1 MPEFDNISFDL
12 PKNQSNVIKVIGVG
26 GGGSNAINHM
36 FNQGIKGVDFVIC
49 NTDAQALENSA
60 VPNKIQLGIDLTE
73 GLGAGANP
81 KIGEQSAVE
90 SMADIKSML
99 TTNTKM
105 IFITAGMG
113 GGTGTGAAPIIARMA
128 KDLDILTVGIVTI
141 PFHFEGAMRNEQAQI
156 GVENLR
162 QNVDSLVVINN
173 NKLRDVYGNLG
184 FKAGFSKADEVL
196 ATAARGIAEVITHHY
211 TQNIDLRDAKTVLS
225 NSGTAIM
232 GSATS
237 SGVNRAQ
244 IAITKALDSPLL
256 NDNKIAGAKNVL
268 LLIVSGTEEITI
280 DEIGEIS
287 DHIQTQAG
295 HGANIIMG
303 VGDDE
308 TLDGSVS
315 ITVIATGFDAEQ
327 QNEITNTETKKIIHT
342 LGDETKAQLDLTPNV
357 TATQVELPKQ
367 TKSVVRP
374 SETLEEPII
383 VHTLFEVDEQEP
395 EMTTESALSKESGV
409 EESQDLNLEIPQ
421 IQEEPFE
428 GYIATSD
435 LIKNIDVESNLVD
448 IHFLAEFE
456 QLVINEI
463 SVNNFEVINP
473 EVVSPKAIKEENLIE
488 VTSLESDQAQEF
500 EINDIE
506 VEADVILEKEAVQ
519 EPMLMFDMP
528 LHDTQ
533 KEQETVVHSLEEPVI
548 EQEVEETAIEIELQP
563 ELVATN
569 VEDIEVTD
577 HLEVVPISE
586 VSKGGVV
593 TRYSLDDYTA
603 KEEELTGA
611 TAAQAP
617 LVTELTEVLEEEEL
631 VFETKIVEPAPQ
643 EKELENAPLNP
654 MNTPISKLLSDRT
667 EERKRKMKDF
677 NYKFRNSNS
686 KIDDI
691 EKQPAYKRAGIE
703 LDDVSN
709 KVHLSRTSVSDDD
722 DEIELR
728 SNNSFLHD
736 NVD

>member
-90 SMADIKSML
+90 SMAEIKSML

-237 SGVNRAQ
+237 SGANRAQ

-357 TATQVELPKQ
+357 TATKVVLPEQKNPVKRPAQ
-367 TKSVVRP
+367 TQTP
-374 SETLEEPII
+374 DEPII

-395 EMTTESALSKESGV
+395 EMKTESELFTGSG
-409 EESQDLNLEIPQ
+409 EQASQDLNLEMTQ
-421 IQEEPFE
+421 KQEVPFE
-428 GYIATSD
+428 GYVATSD

-456 QLVINEI
+456 QLVINQI
-463 SVNNFEVINP
+463 SVNNFEVISP
-473 EVVSPKAIKEENLIE
+473 ELVSPKATKDQQPTTITAAESEE
-488 VTSLESDQAQEF
+488 AQEF
-500 EINDIE
+500 EINDIAQE
-506 VEADVILEKEAVQ
+506 QDVTLDKEAAQ

-528 LHDTQ
+528 LQDPAQ
-533 KEQETVVHSLEEPVI
+533 QEEDIVVHSLEETVT
-548 EQEVEETAIEIELQP
+548 EQEPQEPALEIELQP
-563 ELVATN
+563 DVVAAK
-569 VEDIEVTD
+569 VEEIEVTD
-577 HLEVVPISE
+577 HLEVVPVSE
-586 VSKGGVV
+586 VSKDGQVK
-593 TRYSLDDYTA
+593 RYSLDDYTA

-611 TAAQAP
+611 TAAQ
-617 LVTELTEVLEEEEL
+617 VSQVTEVLEEEEL
-631 VFETKIVEPAPQ
+631 VFETKIVAPEPQ
-643 EKELENAPLNP
+643 EKELENAPLDP
-654 MNTPISKLLSDRT
+654 MNSPISKLLRDRT

-677 NYKFRNSNS
+677 NYKFRNSAS

-703 LDDVSN
+703 LDDVSSE
-709 KVHLSRTSVSDDD
+709 VHLSRTSVSDDD
-722 DEIELR
+722 DEIELK

>member
-90 SMADIKSML
+90 SMAEIKSML

-141 PFHFEGAMRNEQAQI
+141 PFHFEGTMRNEQAQI

-237 SGVNRAQ
+237 SGANRAQ
-244 IAITKALDSPLL
+244 IAINKALDSPLL

-287 DHIQTQAG
+287 DHIQAEAG

-342 LGDETKAQLDLTPNV
+342 LGDEAKAQLDLTPNV
-357 TATQVELPKQ
+357 TATQVVLPPQ
-367 TKSVVRP
+367 TKRDVTTREVSQ
-374 SETLEEPII
+374 EPII
-383 VHTLFEVDEQEP
+383 VHTLFEEEPQEP
-395 EMTTESALSKESGV
+395 EVFQQVA
-409 EESQDLNLEIPQ
+409 PQ
-421 IQEEPFE
+421 TQQEPFE
-428 GYIATSD
+428 GYIATTD

-463 SVNNFEVINP
+463 SVNNFEVIQP
-473 EVVSPKAIKEENLIE
+473 EIVSPKAVEETQPTE
-488 VTSLESDQAQEF
+488 VTPVEQEAVAEF

-506 VEADVILEKEAVQ
+506 EDVIPEKETAQ

-528 LHDTQ
+528 LHDSPH
-533 KEQETVVHSLEEPVI
+533 EQDTVVHSLEEPVI
-548 EQEVEETAIEIELQP
+548 VQEIEETALEIELQP
-563 ELVATN
+563 EVVAAD

-577 HLEVVPISE
+577 HLEVVPVSE

-617 LVTELTEVLEEEEL
+617 QVTEVLVEEEL

-643 EKELENAPLNP
+643 EKELENAPQDP
-654 MNTPISKLLSDRT
+654 MNTPISKLLRDRT

-677 NYKFRNSNS
+677 NYKFRNSAS

-703 LDDVSN
+703 LDDVSSE
-709 KVHLSRTSVSDDD
+709 VHLSRTSVSDDD